1 MLQIIQLSKNSGGGT
16 FDVIMTDPP
25 YNVNYKGGTDKKL
38 QMVNDNMNDISFLE
52 FLTKAFTNLA
62 EGLKDGG
69 AFYVWYAS
77 REHIN
82 FETAL
87 NKAGL
92 TVRQQI
98 IWAKNTFVL
107 GRQDYQWQHEP
118 CMYGWKDGAPHYFVD
133 NRTNSTLQESERPE
147 NIKKLKK
154 QELVE
159 FCEKL
164 MSQFE
169 GVSTTIERENKPAAN
184 EQHPT
189 MKPVRLIA
197 RLLANSTKRGDT
209 VADGFGGSGST
220 VIACEQLG
228 LKCKIVEISPTY
240 ASYTVDRWE
249 KFTGKTA
256 VRIA

>member
-1 MLQIIQLSKNSGGGT
+1 
-16 FDVIMTDPP
+16 MTDPP

-38 QMVNDNMNDISFLE
+38 QMVNDNMHDTEFLE
-52 FLTKAFTNLA
+52 FLTKAFINLA
-62 EGLKDGG
+62 EGLKNGG

-87 NKAGL
+87 NRAGL
-92 TVRQQI
+92 TVRQQL
-98 IWAKNTFVL
+98 IWAKNSFVM

-118 CMYGWKDGAPHYFVD
+118 CLYGWKDGAPHYFVD
-133 NRTNSTLQESERPE
+133 ARNNTTVQESERPE

-154 QELVE
+154 QDLIE

-164 MSQFE
+164 MSKFE
-169 GVSTTIERENKPAAN
+169 NVSTTLEREDKPVAN
-184 EQHPT
+184 EEHPT

-209 VADGFGGSGST
+209 VVDGFGGSGST
-220 VIACEQLG
+220 LIACEQLG
-228 LKCKIVEISPTY
+228 LKCRIIEIDPTY
-240 ASYTVDRWE
+240 ASYIVDRWE
-249 KFTGKTA
+249 KFTGQTA
-256 VRIA
+256 TRIEE